1 MKNIIKVI
9 TLCPVLSY
17 AGQFIDK
24 ESMGNT
30 SYLNAR
36 YLNHNLGRFLNQ
48 DALQEY
54 NGHYSYQHGDVML
67 FSDPSG
73 LGNSDDEGGILG
85 AVDSIVDDIFKEDD
99 LPPPPPKEE
108 VTKEAGKEDPEHAKD
123 TNSVIDAG
131 SGVTHGKGDLADQ
144 SGTTSSTPPAF
155 DYDAASLGGKF
166 EAIPHLQDLEENT
179 PHESYSKRS
188 KKRVK
193 VKQLDELSSSKSS
206 SSEQSDMETGYTV
219 QKHPPAPRY
228 HSQNSNDL
236 GEYDV
241 EPRYRSESMDEK
253 AKRRAKFTDKIAIG
267 IFVGVLFFTIAG
279 TAMGFHFMGA
289 F

>member
-9 TLCPVLSY
+9 TLCPVLSH

-73 LGNSDDEGGILG
+73 LTSSDDEGGIIEVLFEEI
-85 AVDSIVDDIFKEDD
+85 DEELSKKT
-99 LPPPPPKEE
+99 PPPKEE

-131 SGVTHGKGDLADQ
+131 SGVTHGKGDLPDQ
-144 SGTTSSTPPAF
+144 SGTPSASPTTSTTF
-155 DYDAASLGGKF
+155 DYDAASLSGKF
-166 EAIPHLQDLEENT
+166 EPIPHLKDFEDNT
-179 PHESYSKRS
+179 PHEDYARRT
-188 KKRVK
+188 KKRLK
-193 VKQLDELSSSKSS
+193 VKQLDELSSSG
-206 SSEQSDMETGYTV
+206 SEQSDMENGYTV
-219 QKHPPAPRY
+219 EKDTPAPSY
-228 HSQNSNDL
+228 HSQNSHDL
-236 GEYDV
+236 GEYDS
-241 EPRYRSESMDEK
+241 EPRYESESPDEK

-279 TAMGFHFMGA
+279 TALGFHLMGA

>member
-9 TLCPVLSY
+9 TLCPVLSH

-73 LGNSDDEGGILG
+73 LTSDDEGGILG
-85 AVDSIVDDIFKEDD
+85 AVDSIVDDIFKKDD

-108 VTKEAGKEDPEHAKD
+108 VTKETGKEDPEHAKD

-131 SGVTHGKGDLADQ
+131 SGITHGKGDLTDQ
-144 SGTTSSTPPAF
+144 SGIPSSTPPTF

-166 EAIPHLQDLEENT
+166 EPVPHLKDFEDNT
-179 PHESYSKRS
+179 PHEDYARRT

-193 VKQLDELSSSKSS
+193 VKQPDELSSSGSQ
-206 SSEQSDMETGYTV
+206 QSDMENGYTV
-219 QKHPPAPRY
+219 EKDTPAPKY

-241 EPRYRSESMDEK
+241 EPKYRSESMDEK

-279 TAMGFHFMGA
+279 TAMGFHLMGA

>member
-9 TLCPVLSY
+9 TLCPVLSH

-73 LGNSDDEGGILG
+73 LGASDDE
-85 AVDSIVDDIFKEDD
+85 DSMIGVLFEEIDEELANSKKT
-99 LPPPPPKEE
+99 PPPKEE

-144 SGTTSSTPPAF
+144 SGTTSTTPPEF

-166 EAIPHLQDLEENT
+166 EPIPHLKDIEENT
-179 PHESYSKRS
+179 PHESYANRT
-188 KKRVK
+188 KKRIK

-206 SSEQSDMETGYTV
+206 GSEQSDMETGYTV
-219 QKHPPAPRY
+219 RRETPAPRY
-228 HSQNSNDL
+228 DSQNSRDL
-236 GEYDV
+236 GEYDN
-241 EPRYRSESMDEK
+241 EPRYQSESPDEK

-279 TAMGFHFMGA
+279 TALGFHLMGA